1 MFESNCNSVGND
13 IRKNLNV
20 IVLFSFFLI
29 PPILTGI
36 PLVYTE
42 AIFFLVNTDEFS
54 NWKNSVGKDHYKIPT
69 KKIRQ

>member
-42 AIFFLVNTDEFS
+42 AIFFPVNTDEFS
-54 NWKNSVGKDHYKIPT
+54 NWKNSVGKDHYKIPM